1 MPTPF
6 HCHSCDKP
14 TMNNNMICDDCNK
27 AYIEGD
33 KAIFATVTD
42 LERKIQWLENGLN
55 EIKATTKGLLD
66 GEPTTADEH
75 NCMIQYDDP
84 FTETVLDDENVVRI
98 SDVNKEIAEEW
109 DNSVGEVLS
118 ENTMQ
123 EDEKENYEDE
133 HTCKHGN
140 SLASNCSDC
149 DDEETKDYRKSLKG
163 LVKKYPNDQA
173 LGSRVRSMVTC
184 LGYRGED

>member
-1 MPTPF
+1 
-6 HCHSCDKP
+6 
-14 TMNNNMICDDCNK
+14 
-27 AYIEGD
+27 
-33 KAIFATVTD
+33 
-42 LERKIQWLENGLN
+42 
-55 EIKATTKGLLD
+55 
-66 GEPTTADEH
+66 
-75 NCMIQYDDP
+75 
-84 FTETVLDDENVVRI
+84 
-98 SDVNKEIAEEW
+98 
-109 DNSVGEVLS
+109 
-118 ENTMQ
+118 MQ